1 MRIVLYTGKGGV
13 GKTSVAAAT
22 AVKVAGEG
30 KKVLIISTD
39 QAHSL
44 GDSFGIE
51 LSNEPME
58 VAKNLWA
65 LEIDSI
71 VEGER
76 AWGNMKE
83 YMKQFLTAKA
93 EGGIETEEL
102 LVFPGLEELFSLFRI
117 TEIYEQNQYD
127 LLIVDCAPTGETL
140 SLLKFPEVFGNFIRN
155 ALPMKKKANKIAGP
169 MVEKMIKIPMPKES
183 VFDDVEALDNKL
195 EKLQTIMMDKSI
207 TSIRIVTTPERIVIK
222 EAKRNFT
229 CLHLFNYNVD
239 AIIVNKVYPRKAL
252 DGYFSKWIS
261 LQEEGLKDIK
271 ESFGQIPIFTLGLLN
286 SELKSLD
293 TLVKVSELIYGKSNP
308 IEVLFQ
314 DRIFEVKEEQGQYVL
329 TLNLPFATKEQFE
342 LSQKG
347 DELLLQINNERRCFT
362 LPDVIK
368 GKEVE
373 SASYEEGWLN
383 IRFCKIKLNIL

>member
-44 GDSFGIE
+44 GDSFGMA

-314 DRIFEVKEEQGQYVL
+314 DRIFEVKKEQGQYVL

-362 LPDVIK
+362 LPDVFK

-383 IRFCKIKLNIL
+383 IRFI

>member
-22 AVKVAGEG
+22 AVRVAGEG
-30 KKVLIISTD
+30 KKVLIMSTD

-44 GDSFGIE
+44 GDSFGVP
-51 LSNEPME
+51 LTNEPTE
-58 VAKNLWA
+58 VDKNLWA

-93 EGGIETEEL
+93 ERGIEAEEL

-140 SLLKFPEVFGNFIRN
+140 SLLKFPEIFGNFIRN
-155 ALPMKKKANKIAGP
+155 ALPMKKKATKIAGP
-169 MVEKMIKIPMPKES
+169 MVEKVTKIPMPKEN
-183 VFDDVEALDNKL
+183 VFDDIEALDNKL
-195 EKLQTIMMDKSI
+195 EKLQTIMMDKSV

-239 AIIVNKVYPRKAL
+239 AIIVNKVYPRSAL

-286 SELKSLD
+286 SELKSMD
-293 TLVKVSELIYGKSNP
+293 TLAKASELIYGKSNP

-314 DRIFEVKEEQGQYVL
+314 DRIFEVKKEQEQYVL
-329 TLNLPFATKEQFE
+329 ALNLPFATKDQFE

-347 DELLLQINNERRCFT
+347 DELLIQFNNERRCFT
-362 LPDVIK
+362 LPDILK
-368 GKEVE
+368 GKEVDG
-373 SASYEEGWLN
+373 ASYEEGWLN
-383 IRFCKIKLNIL
+383 IRFAKEN

>member
-44 GDSFGIE
+44 GDSFGIP
-51 LSNEPME
+51 LTNEPME

-271 ESFGQIPIFTLGLLN
+271 ESFGQIPVFTLGLLN

-383 IRFCKIKLNIL
+383 IRFI

>member
-13 GKTSVAAAT
+13 GKTSAAAAT
-22 AVKVAGEG
+22 AVRVAGEG
-30 KKVLIISTD
+30 KKVLIMSTD

-44 GDSFGIE
+44 GDSFGVP
-51 LSNEPME
+51 LTNEPTE
-58 VAKNLWA
+58 VDKNLWA

-93 EGGIETEEL
+93 EGGIEAEEL

-140 SLLKFPEVFGNFIRN
+140 SLLKFPEIFGNFIRN
-155 ALPMKKKANKIAGP
+155 ALPMKKKATKIAGP
-169 MVEKMIKIPMPKES
+169 MVEKVTKIPMPKEN
-183 VFDDVEALDNKL
+183 VFDDIEALDNKL
-195 EKLQTIMMDKSI
+195 EKLQTIMMDKSV

-239 AIIVNKVYPRKAL
+239 AIIVNKVYPRSAL

-286 SELKSLD
+286 SELKSMD
-293 TLVKVSELIYGKSNP
+293 TLAKASELIYGKSNP

-314 DRIFEVKEEQGQYVL
+314 DRIFEVKKEQEQYVL
-329 TLNLPFATKEQFE
+329 ALNLPFATKEQFE

-347 DELLLQINNERRCFT
+347 DELLIQFNNERRCFT
-362 LPDVIK
+362 LPDILK
-368 GKEVE
+368 GKEVDG
-373 SASYEEGWLN
+373 ASYEEGWLN
-383 IRFCKIKLNIL
+383 IRFAKEN

>member
-22 AVKVAGEG
+22 AVRVAGGG
-30 KKVLIISTD
+30 KKVLIMSTD

-44 GDSFGIE
+44 GDSFGVP
-51 LSNEPME
+51 LTNEPTE
-58 VAKNLWA
+58 VDKNLWA

-93 EGGIETEEL
+93 EGGIEAEEL

-117 TEIYEQNQYD
+117 TEIYEQNQCD

-140 SLLKFPEVFGNFIRN
+140 SLLKFPEIFGNFIRN
-155 ALPMKKKANKIAGP
+155 ALPMKKKATKIAGP
-169 MVEKMIKIPMPKES
+169 MVEKVTKIPMPKEN
-183 VFDDVEALDNKL
+183 VFDDIEALDNKL
-195 EKLQTIMMDKSI
+195 EKLQTIMMDKSV

-239 AIIVNKVYPRKAL
+239 AIIVNKVYPRSAL

-286 SELKSLD
+286 SELKSMD
-293 TLVKVSELIYGKSNP
+293 TLAKASELIYGKSNP

-314 DRIFEVKEEQGQYVL
+314 DRIFEVKKEQEQYVL
-329 TLNLPFATKEQFE
+329 VLNLPFATKDQFE

-347 DELLLQINNERRCFT
+347 DELLIQFNNERRCFT
-362 LPDVIK
+362 LPDILK
-368 GKEVE
+368 GKEVDG
-373 SASYEEGWLN
+373 ASYEEGWLN
-383 IRFCKIKLNIL
+383 IRFAKEN

>member
-22 AVKVAGEG
+22 AVRVAGEG
-30 KKVLIISTD
+30 KKVLIMSTD

-44 GDSFGIE
+44 GDSFGVP
-51 LSNEPME
+51 LTNEPTE
-58 VAKNLWA
+58 VDKNLWA

-83 YMKQFLTAKA
+83 YIKQFLTAKA
-93 EGGIETEEL
+93 EGGIEAEEL

-140 SLLKFPEVFGNFIRN
+140 SLLKFPEIFGNFIRN
-155 ALPMKKKANKIAGP
+155 ALPMKKKATKIAGP
-169 MVEKMIKIPMPKES
+169 MVEKVTKIPMPKEN
-183 VFDDVEALDNKL
+183 VFDDIEALDNKL
-195 EKLQTIMMDKSI
+195 EKLQTIMMDKSV

-239 AIIVNKVYPRKAL
+239 AIIVNKVYPRSAL

-271 ESFGQIPIFTLGLLN
+271 ESFGQIPIFTLGLLD
-286 SELKSLD
+286 SELKSMD
-293 TLVKVSELIYGKSNP
+293 TLAKASELIYDKRNP

-314 DRIFEVKEEQGQYVL
+314 DRIFEVKKDQEQYVL
-329 TLNLPFATKEQFE
+329 ALNLPFATKDQFE

-362 LPDVIK
+362 LPDILK

-373 SASYEEGWLN
+373 GASYEEGWLN
-383 IRFCKIKLNIL
+383 IRFAKEN

>member
-30 KKVLIISTD
+30 KKVLIMSTD

-44 GDSFGIE
+44 GDSLGVK
-51 LSNEPME
+51 LTNEPME
-58 VAKNLWA
+58 VTKNLWA

-71 VEGER
+71 VEGEK

-83 YMKQFLTAKA
+83 YMKQFLTSKA

-155 ALPMKKKANKIAGP
+155 ALPMKKKATKIAGP
-169 MVEKMIKIPMPKES
+169 MVEKITKIPMPKEN
-183 VFDDVEALDNKL
+183 VFDDIEALDDKL
-195 EKLQTIMMDKSI
+195 EKLQTIMMDKSV

-239 AIIVNKVYPRKAL
+239 TIIVNKVYPRNAL
-252 DGYFSKWIS
+252 DGYFNKWIS
-261 LQEEGLKDIK
+261 LQEEGIKDIK

-286 SELKSLD
+286 SELKSID
-293 TLVKVSELIYGKSNP
+293 TLLKASELIYDESNP

-314 DRIFEVKEEQGQYVL
+314 DRIFEIKKEQEQYVL
-329 TLNLPFATKEQFE
+329 ALNLPFATKDQLE

-347 DELLLQINNERRCFT
+347 DELQVQISNERRCFT
-362 LPDVIK
+362 LPDVLK
-368 GKEVE
+368 GKEVDG
-373 SASYEEGWLN
+373 ASYEEGWLN
-383 IRFCKIKLNIL
+383 IRFV

>member
-22 AVKVAGEG
+22 AVRVAGEG
-30 KKVLIISTD
+30 KKVLIMSTD

-44 GDSFGIE
+44 GDSFGVP
-51 LSNEPME
+51 LTNEPTE
-58 VAKNLWA
+58 VDKNLWA

-93 EGGIETEEL
+93 EGGIEAEEL

-140 SLLKFPEVFGNFIRN
+140 SLLKFPEIFGNFIRN
-155 ALPMKKKANKIAGP
+155 ALPMKKKATKIAGP
-169 MVEKMIKIPMPKES
+169 MVEKVTKIPMPKEN
-183 VFDDVEALDNKL
+183 VFDDIEALDNKL
-195 EKLQTIMMDKSI
+195 EKLQTIMMDKSV

-239 AIIVNKVYPRKAL
+239 AIIVNKVYPRSAL

-271 ESFGQIPIFTLGLLN
+271 ESFGQIPIFTLGLLD
-286 SELKSLD
+286 SELKSMD
-293 TLVKVSELIYGKSNP
+293 TLAKASELIYDKRNP

-314 DRIFEVKEEQGQYVL
+314 DRIFEVKKDQEQYVL
-329 TLNLPFATKEQFE
+329 ALNLPFATKDQFE

-362 LPDVIK
+362 LPDILK

-373 SASYEEGWLN
+373 GASYEEGWLN
-383 IRFCKIKLNIL
+383 IRFAKEN